1 MGEKKMAERF
11 CRDVDGIL
19 LGTGAGQNLAGTASE
34 EYRRAVDL
42 ARTLAEEDFSGEC
55 RVRQVLRLRLLD
67 MFAARGVNRLKKNES
82 DDLELGDEELENV
95 AGGVGKEPK
104 GSCSLCGC
112 KREATAIPGEIC
124 PDCGHPRDC
133 HPL

>member
-1 MGEKKMAERF
+1 MGEEKMAERF

-19 LGTGAGQNLAGTASE
+19 LGTGAGQNLAGPVSE

-55 RVRQVLRLRLLD
+55 RVRQILRLRLLD
-67 MFAARGVNRLKKNES
+67 MFTARGVKHVGKIENN
-82 DDLELGDEELENV
+82 DMELGDEELENV
-95 AGGVGKEPK
+95 AGGIEKERK
-104 GSCSLCGC
+104 ESCSLYGC
-112 KREATAIPGEIC
+112 RRRARTITGGNC
-124 PDCGHPRDC
+124 PDCGHPREC